1 MKKSIAFIF
10 VALAS
15 VLTLS
20 AQIKVSAPGVVG
32 IDEQFNV
39 TFTLT
44 EKPSS
49 FEWSPGENFQLVWGP
64 QTGSSTSISI
74 INGKTSRSSQ
84 YTYTYILMPRATGT
98 YALPAASAE
107 VGGSQ
112 VYSKTPQIEVV
123 GNGAS
128 QQYGQGAGQSQQQP
142 QQQTQNVQPTTS
154 QQTQESTQAQAT
166 PASDLFMRFSLSRTS
181 AVVGEPITA
190 TLKLFT
196 RGSIAGFEDAKFP
209 TFNGFWAQEVE
220 APQSIEFHR
229 ESVGDRIYNTAV
241 LRKWVIIPQKSGTI
255 AIDPAELVCLV
266 QQRVSVGGNSIFDGF
281 FDDYQTLRKRV
292 VSTSYKVS
300 VSPLPAGAPASFT
313 GAVGNYR
320 ISAKLG
326 RDSLKVH
333 DAASL
338 VVTVS
343 GKGNV
348 ALVGAPKVNFP
359 PDSEVYDTKTSDKLD
374 KGSGGTSGAK
384 VFEYPFIPRSHGDF
398 TIEPIEFTYYDISS
412 RKYVTL
418 KTQAMDYHVEQGA
431 ATDSYVSPEGVSIP
445 VSNRKDVRNLSEDIH
460 YIETKLP
467 ALSSENT
474 FFVGTGL
481 FVVLIFVILLLS
493 AAIGLVL
500 AVFRKER
507 SDVALVRTRGAS
519 KAARKRLA
527 LANGYLGKNLYSAFY
542 EELHK
547 ALLGYAADKLNISVA
562 DLSKESI
569 AAAFSAAG
577 APESLTAEY
586 TALLDECEFAR
597 YSPDG
602 GNAAMKGSYDRAAEL
617 ISTLDANMKKGKS
630 RFGAAI
636 LALLLIPGMSLTS
649 AAQLGAQPREYVDS
663 LWNRGVEAYADADY
677 AGAYAAFTSIEALG
691 LASPEL
697 YTNIADASYKR
708 RDIASAILY
717 YERALK
723 LNPSD
728 KDAKYNLDIARQ
740 MTQDRIDSVPEF
752 FMKTWSRNICYSLS
766 SNVWAVLFFVFLALC
781 CAMLLVFFLSRRSV
795 WRRTGFFAAIA
806 AFLLMIPCI
815 INACWQ
821 KNDFERRDAA
831 IVFKPVCSAK
841 SAPSGANDLFV
852 IHEGTKVKVLDTV
865 GDWTN
870 ISLSDGREGWV
881 LSSSI
886 TII

>member
-1 MKKSIAFIF
+1 MKKSIALIFI
-10 VALAS
+10 ALAS

-20 AQIKVSAPGVVG
+20 AQIKVSAPGVVA
-32 IDEQFNV
+32 IDEQFNI

-44 EKPSS
+44 EKPSD

-84 YTYTYILMPRATGT
+84 YTYTYVLMPRVTGT
-98 YALPAASAE
+98 YSLPAFCATLD
-107 VGGSQ
+107 GNQ

-128 QQYGQGAGQSQQQP
+128 QQQSSA
-142 QQQTQNVQPTTS
+142 QQQTQNYNQS
-154 QQTQESTQAQAT
+154 QSAPAAAMPQGQEPQQSQST
-166 PASDLFMRFSLSRTS
+166 PSSDLFMRFSLSKTS

-229 ESVGDRIYNTAV
+229 ESVGDKIYNTAV

-292 VSTSYKVS
+292 VSTSYKVN
-300 VSPLPAGAPASFT
+300 VSALPAGAPASFT
-313 GAVGNYR
+313 GAVGSYK

-326 RDSLKVH
+326 KDSLKVH

-338 VVTVS
+338 TVTVS

-359 PDSEVYDTKTSDKLD
+359 PDSEVYDTKTSDRLD
-374 KGSGGTSGAK
+374 KGSGGTSGSK

-418 KTQAMDYHVEQGA
+418 RTQAMDYHVEQGT
-431 ATDSYVSPEGVSIP
+431 ATDSYVSPDGVSIP
-445 VSNRKDVRNLSEDIH
+445 VSNRKDVKNLSEDIH
-460 YIETKLP
+460 YINTKLP
-467 ALSSENT
+467 SLSSENT

-481 FVVLIFVILLLS
+481 FVALIFIIILLS
-493 AAIGLVL
+493 AAIGVMVAL
-500 AVFRKER
+500 FRKER
-507 SDVALVRTRGAS
+507 SNVALVRTRGAS
-519 KAARKRLA
+519 KAARKRLSM
-527 LANGYLGKNLYSAFY
+527 ANGYLNKNLYSAFY

-547 ALLGYAADKLNISVA
+547 ALLGYAADKLNINMA
-562 DLSKESI
+562 DLSKEGI
-569 AAAFSAAG
+569 AAAFTTAG
-577 APESLTAEY
+577 APETLISEY

-597 YSPDG
+597 YSPQG
-602 GNAAMKGSYDRAAEL
+602 GNAAMKESYDKAAEL
-617 ISTLDANMKKGKS
+617 ISTLDENMKKGKS
-630 RFGAAI
+630 HFGIAAVT
-636 LALLLIPGMSLTS
+636 ALLFVPALMTMNATTLK
-649 AAQLGAQPREYVDS
+649 AQPGEYVDS
-663 LWNRGVEAYADADY
+663 LWNQGVSAYANADY
-677 AGAYAAFTSIEALG
+677 AGAYSAFTSIEALG
-691 LASPEL
+691 LTSPEL
-697 YTNIADASYKR
+697 YTNIANASYKQ
-708 RDIASAILY
+708 RDLASAVLY

-723 LNPSD
+723 LDPSY
-728 KDAKYNLDIARQ
+728 KDAKYNLEIARQ
-740 MTQDRIDSVPEF
+740 MVQDRIDSVPEF
-752 FMKTWSRNICYSLS
+752 FMKTWSHNICYSLP
-766 SNVWAVLFFVFLALC
+766 SNVWTVLFFVFLALC
-781 CAMLLVFFLSRRSV
+781 CVMVLVFFLSRRGV
-795 WRRTGFFAAIA
+795 WRRIGFFSAIV
-806 AFLLMIPCI
+806 AFLLMMPCVV
-815 INACWQ
+815 NASWQ
-821 KNDFERRDAA
+821 KSDFERRDTA
-831 IVFKPVCSAK
+831 IVFKSVCSAK
-841 SAPSGANDLFV
+841 SAPSGTTDLFV

-865 GDWTN
+865 GDWAK

-881 LSSSI
+881 LTSSI